1 MKNIN
6 LKRKNAFTIV
16 ETLVTLLAI
25 TIMISGPL
33 VFMQK
38 SFTYAQFIKAKI
50 IATGLSQ
57 EGLELATSFRN
68 ADTDEFD
75 SKAASC
81 SGGCSIEWDGV
92 SALPSISPCSGED
105 CRLYRSKDNFNYLYR
120 ASGISPNQEETNFY
134 RKIIFTPNGSDSYTA
149 SSSVWTDINGI
160 KVEVDLQKTI
170 FKIRTK

>member
-1 MKNIN
+1 MKNN
-6 LKRKNAFTIV
+6 LIKNKRAFTIV

-33 VFMQK
+33 IFMQR

-57 EGLELATSFRN
+57 EGLELVTSFRN
-68 ADTDEFD
+68 VDTDEFD

-81 SGGCSIEWDGV
+81 VAGCSVEWDGI
-92 SALPSISPCSGED
+92 SAQPSLTPCSGDD

-120 ASGISPNQEETNFY
+120 KSGISPNQEETDFY
-134 RKIIFTPNGSDSYTA
+134 RKIILTPNGTDSYTA
-149 SSSVWTDINGI
+149 SSSVWTNINGI
-160 KVEVDLQKTI
+160 KVEVDLQKSI
-170 FKIRTK
+170 FKIRIK